1 MGFSLKRF
9 GAAVGTLGLSEVSG
23 QYDKL
28 FGPRAQMLGQVDRRG
43 VSEIQWDPKTGM
55 PIGLTGAVDP
65 RNALAYQQHANEL
78 TATRNQ
84 GRRNDAAAFL
94 EQATTQSQTFR
105 PGGYAAMGAGLWSQR
120 AQLAFGDQIE
130 APDLLA
136 GYRERKSVDAA
147 NAQRRAAKMN
157 FASGLLTA
165 GIPLLGGGGA
175 AAPAALA
182 AKTSPGGGTASSM
195 GAPEGGGYSDSPG
208 MAESG
213 GGGMAGGGMGGGF
226 DPYAYAN
233 RAETA
238 YGSTEFGD
246 AYSAYTKN
254 RMRTI

>member
-1 MGFSLKRF
+1 MGFKLKRF
-9 GAAVGTLGLSEVSG
+9 ATAVGTLGLSEVSG

-28 FGPRAQMLGQVDRRG
+28 FGPKAQAMGQFDRRG
-43 VSEIQWDPKTGM
+43 VGEIQWDPKTGM

-105 PGGYAAMGAGLWSQR
+105 QGGYATMGAGLWSQR

-136 GYRERKSVDAA
+136 GYREQKGVDAA

-157 FASGLLTA
+157 FAGGLLQA
-165 GIPLLGGGGA
+165 AIPLLGGGGGGA
-175 AAPAALA
+175 AAALA
-182 AKTSPGGGTASSM
+182 GKPATGTGSQSTM
-195 GAPEGGGYSDSPG
+195 GAPQDGGYGDSPG

-213 GGGMAGGGMGGGF
+213 GGGMADGGLGGGF

-238 YGSTEFGD
+238 YGSTEFDD

-254 RMRTI
+254 RMRSI

>member
-9 GAAVGTLGLSEVSG
+9 GAAVGTLGLSELSG

-28 FGPRAQMLGQVDRRG
+28 FGPKAQMMGQVDRRG
-43 VSEIQWDPKTGM
+43 VGEVQWDPKTGM

-65 RNALAYQQHANEL
+65 RNALAFQQHANEL

-84 GRRNDAAAFL
+84 GRRNDASAFL

-105 PGGYAAMGAGLWSQR
+105 PGGYATMGAGLWSQR

-157 FASGLLTA
+157 FAGGLLQA
-165 GIPLLGGGGA
+165 AIPLLGGGGGGA
-175 AAPAALA
+175 AALALPGAAPAA
-182 AKTSPGGGTASSM
+182 GGGGQSRM
-195 GAPEGGGYSDSPG
+195 GAPQEGGYGDSPG

-213 GGGMAGGGMGGGF
+213 GGAAMGGGF

-238 YGSTEFGD
+238 YGSTEFDD

-254 RMRTI
+254 RMRSI